1 MNTPQN
7 PQQLAEQLAAE
18 LLIDAEID
26 DEGVQQLPPP
36 TGPRW
41 LLALG
46 MVLIGINLRPALSS
60 LAPVLGQVKT
70 ELGISATTAGLL
82 TTLPVLGLGL
92 FGALAPQLARRYG
105 SERSIAGV
113 LLLLACGIAL
123 RSQLGL
129 HGLVIGSLLSGA
141 AIGIIGVLLPGIVKR
156 DFPTQAGLM
165 TGVYTMA
172 LCLGAALAA
181 GATVPLDQ
189 LFGQRWQPALAFWAI
204 PALLALAVWW
214 PQLHTHQQQHAGH
227 WRVRGLWRDPLAWQV
242 TIYMGL
248 QSSLS
253 YIVFGWMP
261 SILIERGLT
270 PLQAGLM
277 MSLSIMTQVIASLGV
292 PLLAQR
298 CTDQRLPIAC
308 VMGMTLGGLLG
319 MLYAPTTQLWLWA
332 VLLGI
337 GQGGAFSMALGL
349 LVLRAPD
356 AHVAAHLSGMA
367 QGVGYTVAACGP
379 LAAGIIHDIAGR
391 WAPVGWLF
399 GAIVAIALCA
409 GWLAGRKLLVRA
421 RAERLD

>member
-1 MNTPQN
+1 MSPTP
-7 PQQLAEQLAAE
+7 PHIADKLAEE

-26 DEGVQQLPPP
+26 DDGVQSQSPAPQS
-36 TGPRW
+36 RW

-70 ELGISATTAGLL
+70 EIGLSATMAGLL
-82 TTLPVLGLGL
+82 TTLPVLCLGL
-92 FGALAPQLARRYG
+92 FGALAPHLARRFG

-123 RSQLGL
+123 RSQLEL
-129 HGLVIGSLLSGA
+129 IGLVMGSLLSGA

-156 DFPTQAGLM
+156 DFSAQAGLM

-189 LFGQRWQPALAFWAI
+189 LFGQHWQPALAFWAI

-214 PQLHTHQQQHAGH
+214 PQLSSHQQQHAGH
-227 WRVRGLWRDPLAWQV
+227 WRVRGLWRDALAWQV
-242 TIYMGL
+242 TVYMGL

-298 CTDQRLPIAC
+298 GADQRLPIAC
-308 VMGMTLGGLLG
+308 VMGLTLAGLLG
-319 MLYAPTTQLWLWA
+319 MLYAPTNQLWLWA

-337 GQGGAFSMALGL
+337 GQGGAFSLALSL

-367 QGVGYTVAACGP
+367 QGVGYTVASCGP
-379 LAAGIIHDIAGR
+379 LAAGIIHDVAGR

-399 GAIVAIALCA
+399 GGIVATALAA
-409 GWLAGRKLLVRA
+409 GLLAGRKLLVSA
-421 RAERLD
+421 QSERLG

>member
-1 MNTPQN
+1 MSPTP
-7 PQQLAEQLAAE
+7 PHLADKLAEE

-26 DEGVQQLPPP
+26 DDGVQAQSPAPQS
-36 TGPRW
+36 RW

-60 LAPVLGQVKT
+60 LAPVLGQVKA
-70 ELGISATTAGLL
+70 EIGLSATMAGLL
-82 TTLPVLGLGL
+82 TTLPVLCLGL
-92 FGALAPQLARRYG
+92 FGALAPHLARRFG

-129 HGLVIGSLLSGA
+129 IGLVMGSLLSGA

-156 DFPTQAGLM
+156 DFSAQAGLM

-189 LFGQRWQPALAFWAI
+189 LFGQHWQPALAFWAI

-214 PQLHTHQQQHAGH
+214 PQLSSHQQQHAGH
-227 WRVRGLWRDPLAWQV
+227 WQVRGLWRDALAWQV
-242 TIYMGL
+242 TVYMGL

-298 CTDQRLPIAC
+298 GADQRLPIAC
-308 VMGMTLGGLLG
+308 VMGLTLAGLLG
-319 MLYAPTTQLWLWA
+319 MLYAPINQLWLWA

-337 GQGGAFSMALGL
+337 GQGGAFSLALSL

-367 QGVGYTVAACGP
+367 QGVGYTVASCGP
-379 LAAGIIHDIAGR
+379 LAAGIIHDVAGR

-399 GAIVAIALCA
+399 GGIVATALAA
-409 GWLAGRKLLVRA
+409 GLLAGRKLLVSA
-421 RAERLD
+421 RAERLG